1 MRFLTLLR
9 PCFFQVSARLKTL
22 PQPIHKPVCI
32 QLHKTGLEAI
42 FCHTK
47 FIKNNNNKNTVLMLD
62 WCHQHFSYYAF
73 NNGKGP
79 RFWKSCHL
87 TMLTVKF
94 YNIVPSSEESIA
106 LCIKATSQ
114 NGIDCPIILTAL
126 FNEETWMRG
135 CSHTASAQTQTFS

>member
-1 MRFLTLLR
+1 
-9 PCFFQVSARLKTL
+9 
-22 PQPIHKPVCI
+22 
-32 QLHKTGLEAI
+32 
-42 FCHTK
+42 
-47 FIKNNNNKNTVLMLD
+47 MLD

-126 FNEETWMRG
+126 FNQETWMRG
-135 CSHTASAQTQTFS
+135 SSHTASAQTQTFSYAATPLVKRVLISPIIRTGLPSNMEERVLSHSFLSSRVFARAVSCD